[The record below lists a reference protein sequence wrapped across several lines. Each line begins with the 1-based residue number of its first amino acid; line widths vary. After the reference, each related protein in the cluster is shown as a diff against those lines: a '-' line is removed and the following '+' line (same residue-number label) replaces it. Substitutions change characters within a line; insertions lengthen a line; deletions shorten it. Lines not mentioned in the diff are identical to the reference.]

1 MHTKHLAAGLA
12 PLCAAAAAGAHTFG
26 APYTLPVPFWMYA
39 YGASAALVLSFVVVG
54 LFAGVPVAGSTA
66 RTPGVSASF
75 PRFFAA
81 LRVVAVV
88 LLLLCIATGLLGTRN
103 PFANFNMTFFW
114 IVFVLGF
121 AYGTAFWGDVYRVA
135 NPWRVLC
142 EWLQRVWPAAFR
154 PLVPHYPAA
163 LGCYPALVLFMA
175 FIWLELFGH
184 TAPFSLSMVLLAYT
198 AITLAGAKV
207 FGVDAWFENGEFF
220 SVFLRLIALGAPVAI
235 AVPARGPAIVS
246 LRRPFSGLLETPAQ
260 HFSVVVFVLFMLSAT
275 AYDGMHESGPWSR
288 VFWGSIYPLLQPLV
302 TANSPQPYVVAAKIF
317 HYWQSLALFLSPLVY
332 LAFYL
337 AALKLTQ
344 IFTGSQQTLR
354 SLAVAFAH
362 SLVPIALV
370 YHVSHYY
377 TLLLSQ
383 GLQMVRLVSDPFGW
397 GWNLLGTA
405 KVQVE
410 PLLPDPSAI
419 WHTQVGLILLGHVVS
434 VYLAHQVALQIFGN
448 NRRAALSQL
457 PMLLLMV
464 GLTAAG
470 LWILSLPIASTTPV
484 LPAAPS

>member
-1 MHTKHLAAGLA
+1 MHHKHLVAGLA
-12 PLCAAAAAGAHTFG
+12 LLWAATVASAHTFG

-54 LFAGVPVAGSTA
+54 LFAGVPLAPMAAGTSRGGT
-66 RTPGVSASF
+66 TF
-75 PRFFAA
+75 PRTFAA
-81 LRVVAVV
+81 LRVAAVA
-88 LLLLCIATGLLGTRN
+88 LLGLCIATGLLGTRN

-121 AYGTAFWGDVYRVA
+121 AYGTALWGDVYRVV
-135 NPWRVLC
+135 NPWRTLC
-142 EWLQRVWPAAFR
+142 EGLQRLWPAALR
-154 PLVPHYPAA
+154 PVFAQYPAA
-163 LGCYPALVLFMA
+163 LGCYPALLLFMV

-184 TAPFSLSMVLLAYT
+184 TAPFSLSVVLLVYT
-198 AITLAGAKV
+198 VINLAGAKLW
-207 FGVDAWFENGEFF
+207 GVGAWFENGEFF
-220 SVFLRLIALGAPVAI
+220 SVFLRLIALGAPLAI
-235 AVPARGPAIVS
+235 QVPASGPATVGV
-246 LRRPFSGLLETPAQ
+246 RRPFAGLLETPAQ

-288 VFWGSIYPLLQPLV
+288 VFWGSMYPLIQPLV
-302 TANSPQPYVVAAKIF
+302 SASSSQPYVVAAKIF

-344 IFTGSQQTLR
+344 IFTGSAQSLR

-383 GLQMVRLVSDPFGW
+383 GLQIVRLVSDPFGW
-397 GWNLLGTA
+397 GWNVFGTA
-405 KVQVE
+405 KLSVE
-410 PLLPDPSAI
+410 PLLPDPSAV
-419 WHTQVGLILLGHVVS
+419 WHTQVGLILAGHVVS
-434 VYLAHQVALQIFGN
+434 VYLAHQVALQLFGN

-484 LPAAPS
+484 LPAAGS